1 VQKPGWDR
9 RYAVAGL
16 PLVLMAIMGC
26 YSFTGASVPAHLR
39 TIAIPVVDDQSN
51 FGEPGLREQFTR
63 ELTTKFITDNSL
75 QVADRAGADCMLE
88 GTILTVADAPQ
99 VIQPGEQVSKRRIT
113 VTVRFAFQDLRLK
126 RKAWEKSFSNW
137 GDYDSGGGL
146 SRRQD
151 GLRDALSKLTDDVLL
166 ETVSGW

>member
-1 VQKPGWDR
+1 MR
-9 RYAVAGL
+9 RVRSNILIIVPPAVAAL
-16 PLVLMAIMGC
+16 LLLAGC
-26 YSFTGASVPAHLR
+26 YSFTGASVPAHLH

-75 QVADRAGADCMLE
+75 QMADRGAADCMLE
-88 GTILTVADAPQ
+88 GAILTIADAPQ

-113 VTVRFAFQDLRLK
+113 MTVRFTFQDLRLK
-126 RKAWEKSFSNW
+126 RKVWEKSFSNW
-137 GDYDSGGGL
+137 GDYESGGGL

-151 GLRDALSKLTDDVLL
+151 GLKDAITKLTDDVLL